1 MVRAGEEPRAPGTLA
16 RALDEA
22 ASEAPGCGIVHL
34 VGAGPGD
41 PELLTLR
48 ALRLLQQADVIV
60 YDNLVG
66 EGILEL
72 ARRDAERIYVGKRC
86 DRHSLRQEEIN
97 QLLVNLASAG
107 KRVVRLKGGDP
118 LLFGRGGEELEAL
131 AACAIPFE
139 VVPGVTAATGVAAC
153 AGIPLTHR
161 DYAQSCVFATGHLKD
176 GTVNLDWAALARP
189 RQTVVIYMGLGG
201 LAEIL
206 RQLARHG
213 LPATTPAAAV
223 QAGTTRDQRVVIG
236 TLSTLPDLVAAVGLA
251 SPVLLIVG
259 EVVKLHRRLDW
270 FAPVPSAE
278 PARPEAGTGPQPRID
293 PATAAQMQRHTT

>member
-1 MVRAGEEPRAPGTLA
+1 MESFRTLAAGAPGT
-16 RALDEA
+16 
-22 ASEAPGCGIVHL
+22 GVVYL

-60 YDNLVG
+60 HDHLVG

-86 DRHSLRQEEIN
+86 SRPSAPQEEIN
-97 QLLVNLASAG
+97 KLLVHLASAG

-118 LLFGRGGEELEAL
+118 LFFGRGGEELEVL

-139 VVPGVTAATGVAAC
+139 VVPGVTAANGVASY

-161 DYAQSCVFATGHLKD
+161 DYARSCVFATGRLKD
-176 GTVNLDWAALARP
+176 GTVNLDWVALARP
-189 RQTVVIYMGLGG
+189 RQTVVIYMGFGAM
-201 LAEIL
+201 AEIL
-206 RQLARHG
+206 RQLMRHG
-213 LPATTPAAAV
+213 LPAETPAAAV
-223 QAGTTRDQRVVIG
+223 QSGTTKDQRVATG
-236 TLSTLPDLVAAVGLA
+236 TLETLPDLVAAVGLA

-270 FAPVPSAE
+270 FASAPSAASL
-278 PARPEAGTGPQPRID
+278 PAIGPETFM
-293 PATAAQMQRHTT
+293 QMQRHDT

>member
-1 MVRAGEEPRAPGTLA
+1 MEGPPSVGTFRTFSAENPG
-16 RALDEA
+16 
-22 ASEAPGCGIVHL
+22 SGIVYL

-48 ALRLLQQADVIV
+48 ALKLLQQADVV
-60 YDNLVG
+60 VHDHLVG

-72 ARRDAERIYVGKRC
+72 ARRDAQRIYVGKRC
-86 DRHSLRQEEIN
+86 NRRSTPQEEIN
-97 QLLVNLASAG
+97 KLLVNLASAG

-118 LLFGRGGEELEAL
+118 FFFGRGGEELEAL

-139 VVPGVTAATGVAAC
+139 VVPGVTAANGVAAY

-161 DYAQSCVFATGHLKD
+161 DYANSCLFATGHLKD

-189 RQTVVIYMGLGG
+189 RQTVVIYMGFGAM
-201 LAEIL
+201 AEIL
-206 RQLARHG
+206 RQLMQHG
-213 LPATTPAAAV
+213 LPAETPAAAV
-223 QAGTTRDQRVVIG
+223 QSGTTNDQRVVTG
-236 TLSTLPDLVAAVGLA
+236 TLLTLPDLVAAVGLA

-270 FAPVPSAE
+270 FAPAPSAASL
-278 PARPEAGTGPQPRID
+278 PAIGPD
-293 PATAAQMQRHTT
+293 TLVQMQRHNT

>member
-1 MVRAGEEPRAPGTLA
+1 MDSFRTVTAGTPG
-16 RALDEA
+16 
-22 ASEAPGCGIVHL
+22 GGIVHL
-34 VGAGPGD
+34 VGAGPGN

-60 YDNLVG
+60 HDHLVG

-86 DRHSLRQEEIN
+86 NRRSTPQEEIN
-97 QLLVNLASAG
+97 KLLVNLASAG

-118 LLFGRGGEELEAL
+118 FFFGRGGEELEAL

-139 VVPGVTAATGVAAC
+139 VVPGVTAANGVAAY

-161 DYAQSCVFATGHLKD
+161 DYANSCIFATGHLKD

-189 RQTVVIYMGLGG
+189 RQTAIIYMGLG
-201 LAEIL
+201 AMSEIC

-213 LPATTPAAAV
+213 LPAETPAAAV
-223 QAGTTRDQRVVIG
+223 QSGTTNDQRMVTG
-236 TLSTLPDLVAAVGLA
+236 TLQTLPDLVAAVGLV

-270 FAPVPSAE
+270 FAPALFAASP
-278 PARPEAGTGPQPRID
+278 PADLLAALPPPASTWIGPQR
-293 PATAAQMQRHTT
+293 

>member
-1 MVRAGEEPRAPGTLA
+1 MVRAGEEPRAPGKLA
-16 RALDEA
+16 P
-22 ASEAPGCGIVHL
+22 APGCCGIVHL

-66 EGILEL
+66 AGILEL
-72 ARRDAERIYVGKRC
+72 GRGDAERIYVGKRC
-86 DRHSLRQEEIN
+86 DRHALRQEEIN
-97 QLLVNLASAG
+97 KLLVNLASAG

-118 LLFGRGGEELEAL
+118 FLFGRGGEELEAL

-139 VVPGVTAATGVAAC
+139 VVPGVTAATAVAAC

-201 LAEIL
+201 LAEIC

-223 QAGTTRDQRVVIG
+223 QAGTTRDQRVVTG

-259 EVVKLHRRLDW
+259 EVVKLHRRFDW

-278 PARPEAGTGPQPRID
+278 PAPAEAGTGPLLALD
-293 PATAAQMQRHTT
+293 PATLAQMQRHTT